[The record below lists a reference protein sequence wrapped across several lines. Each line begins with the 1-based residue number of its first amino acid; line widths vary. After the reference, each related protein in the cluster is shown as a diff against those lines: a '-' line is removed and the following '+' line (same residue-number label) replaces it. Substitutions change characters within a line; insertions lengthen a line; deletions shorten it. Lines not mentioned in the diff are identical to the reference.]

1 MTNSEAI
8 CGLLVASL
16 FVFFTNVAPVM
27 ADEWIQLQRGDLVLT
42 DEEFELITEE
52 MLLLDPRM
60 LSGFRVSGNLY
71 GPLWLMA
78 GRFDMTGDGVEEWFV
93 SIAHFSHCGTAGC
106 TMFVMELVDGK
117 FSTIARNGQTW
128 SSVGPD
134 FVVKL
139 RRGDDGKWIFL
150 VTETEVSLPD
160 IAVPN

>member
-60 LSGFRVSGNLY
+60 LSGFRVSGNIPERACHDRLV
-71 GPLWLMA
+71 PVSTDQT
-78 GRFDMTGDGVEEWFV
+78 RR
-93 SIAHFSHCGTAGC
+93 SIAPA
-106 TMFVMELVDGK
+106 
-117 FSTIARNGQTW
+117 A
-128 SSVGPD
+128 
-134 FVVKL
+134 
-139 RRGDDGKWIFL
+139 
-150 VTETEVSLPD
+150 
-160 IAVPN
+160 